1 MYNGGT
7 NSDSLA
13 CGTEKNESD
22 EDTMQLLIVIKS
34 REMETVMKHKY

>member
-13 CGTEKNESD
+13 CGTDKNESD
-22 EDTMQLLIVIKS
+22 EDAMQLLIVSNKEQS
-34 REMETVMKHKY
+34 NEDSDKA